1 MKPFITNHDRKLV
14 EALQTSAL
22 YRGYQEAFRLATGMS
37 LFLRLG
43 YTEQIPR
50 ESERGEQNG
59 FCQAMS
65 CSARC
70 AQACAAAHNGLRG
83 PGAGAGKG
91 CSGSCFARMM
101 ETAVPLRCGGSVI
114 AWLWTGQVFVHG
126 AGKRSFN
133 EVASVLTGAGCD
145 ESEVAKLRHLWE
157 ATPALSADKYRGVV
171 VLLEAFARQLEEFA
185 NRLVIEARPQE
196 PAAVTKARNYIRANL
211 TERLTLA
218 DVSRHSGL
226 STHHFCKVFRKSAG
240 VNLIEYI
247 NRSRVEC
254 AKQLLVKAGARV
266 SEVAFEIGYQSLSQ
280 FNRSFRSV
288 TGESPTEYRRRLLK
302 PTALRRAA

>member
-22 YRGYQEAFRLATGMS
+22 YRGYQEAFRIATGLP

-43 YTEQIPR
+43 HSEQIPR

-65 CSARC
+65 GSARC
-70 AQACAAAHNGLRG
+70 AQACSAAHNELRAQE
-83 PGAGAGKG
+83 AGAHKG

-114 AWLWTGQVFVHG
+114 AWLWTGQVFVQNSG
-126 AGKRSFN
+126 RRSFN

-145 ESEVAKLRHLWE
+145 DLEMGRLRRLWE
-157 ATPALSADKYRGVV
+157 ATPAISADKYRGVV
-171 VLLEAFARQLEEFA
+171 VLLEAFARQLAEFA
-185 NRLVIEARPQE
+185 NRLIIEARPRE
-196 PAAVTKARNYIRANL
+196 PAAVTKARSFIRENL
-211 TERLTLA
+211 TERLTLEE
-218 DVSRHSGL
+218 VSRHSGL
-226 STHHFCKVFRKSAG
+226 SPHHFCKVFRKSAG

-247 NRSRVEC
+247 NRSRVEI
-254 AKQLLVKAGARV
+254 AKQLLVKACARV
-266 SEVAFEIGYQSLSQ
+266 SEIAFDIGYQSLSQ

-288 TGESPTEYRRRLLK
+288 TGESPTQFRRRLLK
-302 PTALRRAA
+302 PGVLKRAA